1 MKIYDDVYK
10 KSRVLEKLSECIL
23 NRNELYLLNT
33 LKKINN
39 KDIKEYEEL
48 LKYYG
53 NEVIKIIHGLNENI
67 KDIRVVDYTI
77 LDNKKRM
84 SIKIFDFIIINVE
97 ESIGIWYIGVDSTM
111 KKDFYLSAIGKLY
124 DIIDCMNILNFIHNN
139 FNILNNRLIELLNLE
154 IVE

>member
-1 MKIYDDVYK
+1 MKMYDDVYK
-10 KSRVLEKLSECIL
+10 KSHVLEKLSECAL
-23 NRNELYLLNT
+23 NQNELYLLNT

-39 KDIKEYEEL
+39 KDTKEYEEL
-48 LKYYG
+48 LKYYE

-67 KDIRVVDYTI
+67 KDIQVVDYTV
-77 LDNKKRM
+77 LDNKKRI
-84 SIKIFDFIIINVE
+84 SIKIFDFIRIEVE

-111 KKDFYLSAIGKLY
+111 RKDFYLSAIGKLY
-124 DIIDCMNILNFIHNN
+124 DIIDCVNILNFIHNS